1 MTTRRDYTRM
11 AEWISKNTT
20 PRQRKKLLEFVYF
33 IAEQAEKMRGNQ
45 KLFNME
51 KFLRYLDALDE
62 AKKTRSLK

>member
-11 AEWISKNTT
+11 AEWISKSTT
-20 PRQRKKLLEFVYF
+20 PRQRKKLLEFVFF
-33 IAEQAEKMRGNQ
+33 IGEQADRMRGNQ
-45 KLFNME
+45 KLFDKE